1 MSAILHFCS
10 GKSLPITQK
19 EFEQIAPKLQQG
31 GIRLYRTGSK
41 SLVPLNSNTI
51 ELIEY
56 VDDVPV
62 EIIPP
67 KATPEPLPK
76 IEAVEPPEAENKEI
90 SEKPI
95 EEPVESPMDKMMRL
109 SNCKHEPEKLELYR
123 QHTAK
128 GIRYFPLCSYC
139 GKRERYVSESKIVKG
154 EYEGTPNERW
164 TAEDIANAK
173 DWIDS

>member
-62 EIIPP
+62 ERPAP
-67 KATPEPLPK
+67 QAEPELPAE
-76 IEAVEPPEAENKEI
+76 IAPEAEIKTIDPEPIGEPKEDPM
-90 SEKPI
+90 EKMI
-95 EEPVESPMDKMMRL
+95 RL
-109 SNCKHEPEKLELYR
+109 SNCKHEPEILELYR

-128 GIRYFPLCSYC
+128 GIRYFPVCTVC
-139 GKRERYVSESKIVKG
+139 GKRERYISESKVVKG
-154 EYEGTPNERW
+154 EYEGTPNAKW
-164 TAEDIANAK
+164 TSDDIANAK
-173 DWIDS
+173 EWIEK